1 MLKVKSNYQTFPD
14 GWGTSYEV
22 TDRRII
28 RVRQQVVHFSESTVG
43 ERRYWDAQVAGT
55 TVSKAI
61 LVPYDSQVSR
71 GDIFV
76 IEGQQ
81 YNVAQKDRKDTFP
94 ASWLLSLEDS
104 PVKYKEADKET
115 E

>member
-1 MLKVKSNYQTFPD
+1 MLRVKSNYQTYSD

-28 RVRQQVVHFSESTVG
+28 SVRQQVVHFAEATVG

-61 LVPYDSQVSR
+61 LVPYDSRVER
-71 GDIFV
+71 GDVFT
-76 IEGQQ
+76 IEGTQ
-81 YNVAQKDRKDTFP
+81 YNVVQKDRRDTLP
-94 ASWLLSLEDS
+94 RSWLLSLEDN
-104 PVKYKEADKET
+104 PVKYKEAESGS
-115 E
+115 